1 MLETRI
7 AKELAYISQA
17 GLARR
22 ITELY
27 FVNPAQAQDRT
38 GKTYLVL
45 ASNNYLGFTHAPE
58 VIEAASQAALKF
70 GTGSSGSRLTTG
82 GTFIESELEKRL
94 EPVPNF
100 GVLYGLL
107 QTGDVVFSDELNHAS
122 IIDGC
127 RISRCKVVVYKHNDM
142 ADLQRLLET
151 EIVTGQRFI
160 VTDGVFSMDGDI
172 ADLPYLAVLKK
183 QFNAFL
189 IVDDAHGVG
198 VIGNDGSGTASH
210 YGLTDVI
217 DLQVGTLSKALAAEG
232 GYVAGKKILIDYL
245 INRSRPFIFSTAL
258 APATLA
264 AANAALLLLQTQ
276 ASKYLDS
283 LRANSRLMRRLLLEG
298 GLNVVEGITPIIPV
312 VIGEAGLTMQFA
324 DRLKSK
330 GILVSG
336 IRPPT
341 VPRGE
346 SRLRITV
353 TAAHCEEQLRQA
365 AQIITALWQEL
376 KHGEKKEG

>member
-58 VIEAASQAALKF
+58 VIEAASRAALKF

-82 GTFIESELEKRL
+82 GTFIASELEKRL
-94 EPVPNF
+94 ADFKHSESALVFNTGYMTNL
-100 GVLYGLL
+100 GVLYGLM

-160 VTDGVFSMDGDI
+160 VSVWMVI
-172 ADLPYLAVLKK
+172 L
-183 QFNAFL
+183 L
-189 IVDDAHGVG
+189 IC
-198 VIGNDGSGTASH
+198 
-210 YGLTDVI
+210 
-217 DLQVGTLSKALAAEG
+217 
-232 GYVAGKKILIDYL
+232 
-245 INRSRPFIFSTAL
+245 
-258 APATLA
+258 
-264 AANAALLLLQTQ
+264 LLW
-276 ASKYLDS
+276 
-283 LRANSRLMRRLLLEG
+283 R
-298 GLNVVEGITPIIPV
+298 
-312 VIGEAGLTMQFA
+312 
-324 DRLKSK
+324 
-330 GILVSG
+330 
-336 IRPPT
+336 
-341 VPRGE
+341 
-346 SRLRITV
+346 
-353 TAAHCEEQLRQA
+353 C
-365 AQIITALWQEL
+365 
-376 KHGEKKEG
+376 